1 MEGDGRGGQIG
12 GKQTKRTLKR
22 DKEKA
27 VRAGGLGNVVARS
40 AGRGR
45 KRERKRKREQRKEIN
60 GNREKG
66 SSRTTKKA
74 PVKDRGR
81 RTSTVEGVGPTA

>member
-27 VRAGGLGNVVARS
+27 VRAGGVGNVVARR
-40 AGRGR
+40 AGKGGTENEKERGS
-45 KRERKRKREQRKEIN
+45 N
-60 GNREKG
+60 EK
-66 SSRTTKKA
+66 K
-74 PVKDRGR
+74 
-81 RTSTVEGVGPTA
+81 